1 MQAHQL
7 KLNMKML
14 DENIEVTNKYIE
26 SEESTM
32 KINQQQIVILEQRI
46 KAQQA
51 ELEQMKRQKL

>member
-1 MQAHQL
+1 M